1 MTAAIAIFVVALVF
15 IATER
20 VHRTKVALAGA
31 ALVVVT
37 QTIDQ
42 EHAIEAVDFNTLG
55 LLAGM
60 MIIVRLTEP
69 TGIYNYMAIRAG
81 QVSRGRPLGV
91 VVAL

>member
-1 MTAAIAIFVVALVF
+1 MAAAVVIFVVALAL
-15 IATER
+15 IASER

-31 ALVVVT
+31 ALVVVS
-37 QTIDQ
+37 QVIDQ

-69 TGIYNYMAIRAG
+69 TGIYNYRPSG
-81 QVSRGRPLGV
+81 PGRSHAAARSEL
-91 VVAL
+91 